1 MRVCTED
8 YDQGPVRSTDRP
20 ENVTQASELA
30 VRGKVLLQREKQ
42 KKGNIWVYSE
52 TLCGGEPFIDYNLIG
67 NFNGWARYNRINVY
81 FRQFK
86 TL

>member
-30 VRGKVLLQREKQ
+30 VRGKVLLQREKE
-42 KKGNIWVYSE
+42 KKGNI
-52 TLCGGEPFIDYNLIG
+52 
-67 NFNGWARYNRINVY
+67 
-81 FRQFK
+81 
-86 TL
+86 